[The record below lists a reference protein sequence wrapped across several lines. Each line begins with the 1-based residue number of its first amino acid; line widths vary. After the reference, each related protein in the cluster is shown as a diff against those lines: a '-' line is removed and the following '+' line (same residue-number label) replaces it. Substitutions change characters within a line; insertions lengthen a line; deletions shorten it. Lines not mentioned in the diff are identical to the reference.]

1 MEIAG
6 VIVALVSILLGCG
19 TAWAQEP
26 ASAYPSKNVLLID
39 AQAPGG
45 PADLEARLY
54 AKKMAGYFGQNFI
67 IDSKP
72 GAGTSIASAYVAR
85 ARPDGYT
92 LQIVTGS
99 FTIFPA
105 LYNNLSFDTLKDLA
119 PVALMSQRTT
129 VLIAHPA
136 FPAKSFEEYIAHAR
150 ANPGKINFSALGVGS
165 GAHLGGVWLHGA
177 TKTQVTFIHYK
188 GVTLQTPDL
197 VAGRV
202 DATFGSALSAF
213 PLIKSGKVRVLAV
226 GNDQRSNL
234 LPGVPSIS
242 EYVPGFNYVAWLG
255 FVAPAATPPAIISKL
270 NDGFVRAAK
279 EPDVASTLEA
289 EGSIMVG
296 STPAQFRQF
305 LAADT
310 NRNRKLIQDNAIR
323 LTD

>member
-1 MEIAG
+1 M
-6 VIVALVSILLGCG
+6 
-19 TAWAQEP
+19 
-26 ASAYPSKNVLLID
+26 N
-39 AQAPGG
+39 
-45 PADLEARLY
+45 
-54 AKKMAGYFGQNFI
+54 GYFGQNFI

-72 GAGTSIASAYVAR
+72 GAGTTIASAYVAK
-85 ARPDGYT
+85 AKPDGYT

-105 LYNNLSFDTLKDLA
+105 LYTNLSFDTLKDLA

-136 FPAKSFEEYIAHAR
+136 FPAKTFEEYIAYAR

-177 TKTQVTFIHYK
+177 TNTKVTFIHYK

-213 PLIKSGKVRVLAV
+213 PLIKAGKVRVLAV
-226 GNDQRSNL
+226 SNDQRSPL
-234 LPGVPSIS
+234 LPGVPAIS
-242 EYVPGFNYVAWLG
+242 EYVPGFNYFAWLG

-270 NDGFVRAAK
+270 NEGFVRAAR
-279 EPDVASTLEA
+279 EPDVAGALEA
-289 EGSIMVG
+289 EGSIMVA

-305 LAADT
+305 LVADT

-323 LTD
+323 LGD

>member
-1 MEIAG
+1 MEITG

-26 ASAYPSKNVLLID
+26 ASSYPSKNVLLID

-72 GAGTSIASAYVAR
+72 GAGTSIASAYVAK

-150 ANPGKINFSALGVGS
+150 AHPGKINFSALGVGS

-305 LAADT
+305 LVTDT